1 MFRSSRHRISWKSGL
16 FVYHIISSIE
26 PCLSP
31 FCWCFNSSSVFWY
44 LAQATPWHPPI
55 HLAHLSESHSN
66 SHRPLKLFF
75 FSPSSQALDFE
86 NKNLYILK
94 VEATNTHVD
103 PRFLY
108 LGPFK
113 DSATVRIQVE
123 DVDEPPVFSRPA
135 YIMEVKE
142 DVPINSVIGTITAA
156 DPDAA
161 KNPVK

>member
-1 MFRSSRHRISWKSGL
+1 M
-16 FVYHIISSIE
+16 
-26 PCLSP
+26 
-31 FCWCFNSSSVFWY
+31 
-44 LAQATPWHPPI
+44 
-55 HLAHLSESHSN
+55 
-66 SHRPLKLFF
+66 
-75 FSPSSQALDFE
+75 
-86 NKNLYILK
+86 
-94 VEATNTHVD
+94 EATNTHVD

-142 DVPINSVIGTITAA
+142 DVPINSVIGTVTAQ

-161 KNPVK
+161 KNPVR

>member
-1 MFRSSRHRISWKSGL
+1 MLRSSRHRIPWKSVFFL
-16 FVYHIISSIE
+16 YRTISSIE
-26 PCLSP
+26 PCLSL
-31 FCWCFNSSSVFWY
+31 FCWHFNSSSVSCY
-44 LAQATPWHPPI
+44 LALASPWHPPI
-55 HLAHLSESHSN
+55 HLAHLAASHSKP
-66 SHRPLKLFF
+66 HRPFKLFF
-75 FSPSSQALDFE
+75 FSSQALDFE

-135 YIMEVKE
+135 YVMEVKE
-142 DVPINSVIGTITAA
+142 GVPINSVIGTVTAQ

>member
-1 MFRSSRHRISWKSGL
+1 M
-16 FVYHIISSIE
+16 
-26 PCLSP
+26 
-31 FCWCFNSSSVFWY
+31 
-44 LAQATPWHPPI
+44 
-55 HLAHLSESHSN
+55 
-66 SHRPLKLFF
+66 
-75 FSPSSQALDFE
+75 DFE
-86 NKNLYILK
+86 SKSLYILK

-142 DVPINSVIGTITAA
+142 DVPVSSVIGTVTAQ